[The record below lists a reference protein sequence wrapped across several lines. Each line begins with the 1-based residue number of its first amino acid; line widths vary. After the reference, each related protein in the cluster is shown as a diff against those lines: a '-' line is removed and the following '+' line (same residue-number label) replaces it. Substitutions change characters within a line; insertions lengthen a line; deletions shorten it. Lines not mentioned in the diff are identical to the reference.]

1 MVRKCGNAG
10 GGAVIRS
17 IMRLKYYAKPG
28 WTLVELLVVIAIIG
42 ILLAMLLPAI
52 QSVRE
57 AGRRIHCGNSLRQI
71 GLAVHQYESA
81 MGHFPPSGWT
91 QAGPG
96 HPWGSYLSWRPLIL
110 PFVEQTALRNLYDPA
125 LDWWV
130 ETNRGAA
137 EYPISFFVCPSTPQ
151 RDPVLQ
157 VVANPPRPELALERP
172 LAPFDYEAIQG
183 INAQQINLHLTS
195 PRYNEGNRFS
205 VMHRNS
211 RNTFADIRDG
221 SSQTIMIVECAGR
234 PTVFRVRTP
243 RPELGNDQGICWADS
258 EGPFSLDGTS
268 ADGGVEGG
276 GPALGAHHSMNR
288 RNDNEPYSFHSGGA
302 QFLFADGHVSF
313 IQESID
319 IVSFA
324 GLITRGGGELVDTA
338 GY

>member
-1 MVRKCGNAG
+1 
-10 GGAVIRS
+10 
-17 IMRLKYYAKPG
+17 MRFKHYTKPG

-42 ILLAMLLPAI
+42 ILLGMLLPAI

-57 AGRRIHCGNSLRQI
+57 AARRISCGNSLRQL

-91 QAGPG
+91 QPGPG
-96 HPWGSYLSWRPLIL
+96 HPWGSFLSWRPLIL
-110 PFVEQTALRNLYDPA
+110 PFVEQSALRKLYDPS

-130 ETNRGAA
+130 GPNLAAA

-151 RDPVLQ
+151 REPVLQ
-157 VVANPPRPELALERP
+157 AVAKPPRPELVLERP
-172 LAPFDYEAIQG
+172 LAPIDYEAIQG

-195 PRYNEGNRFS
+195 PRYHESNRFS

-234 PTVFRVRTP
+234 PTVFRGRSA
-243 RPELGNDQGICWADS
+243 RPELGNDQGISWADS
-258 EGPFSLDGTS
+258 EGPFSLDGTT
-268 ADGGVEGG
+268 ADGGIEGG
-276 GPALGAHHSMNR
+276 GPALGAHYSMNR

-324 GLITRGGGELVDTA
+324 GLITRAGGELVSAAD
-338 GY
+338 Y